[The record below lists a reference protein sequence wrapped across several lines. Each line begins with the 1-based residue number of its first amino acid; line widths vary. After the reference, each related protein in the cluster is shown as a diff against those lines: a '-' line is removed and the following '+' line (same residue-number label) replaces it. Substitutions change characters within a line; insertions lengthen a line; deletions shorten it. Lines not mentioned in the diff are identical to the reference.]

1 MAVSKND
8 NNPSLGIE
16 AQCAIKAPASPQLDR
31 LGPSLDNPL
40 WQFACEFYA
49 GVGIETTLLT
59 LQDEH
64 GADINLIL
72 QALWLATLGQPWTLA
87 CIPADYDQWMAE
99 QVQPLRAM
107 RRNMKVNWPEQ
118 KGKGFED
125 FRQQVK
131 KLELK
136 AEQFALGMLYLVAP
150 VSPDEVEEP
159 FNRALALSNLD
170 TLAEYFTLS
179 SAKFEQLKAL
189 L

>member
-49 GVGIETTLLT
+49 RAGIETTLLT
-59 LQDEH
+59 LQDEY

-72 QALWLATLGQPWTLA
+72 QALWLATLGKSWSAA
-87 CIPADYDQWMAE
+87 CIPVDYDPWMAE
-99 QVQPLRAM
+99 QVQPLRTM

-118 KGKGFED
+118 KEKGFED
-125 FRQQVK
+125 FRQQIK

-136 AEQFALGMLYLVAP
+136 AEQFALCMLYLVASI
-150 VSPDEVEEP
+150 SPDEVEEP
-159 FNRALALSNLD
+159 FNRAVALSNLD

-179 SAKFEQLKAL
+179 SETFEQLKSL